1 MLMSICDSIVL
12 KHLDIKQ
19 IYYLKQSLRMYRDV
33 WLKLRILHD
42 RLIVLRVTMKHKLYN
57 VFE

>member
-19 IYYLKQSLRMYRDV
+19 IYYLKQSLRMFRDV
-33 WLKLRILHD
+33 
-42 RLIVLRVTMKHKLYN
+42 
-57 VFE
+57 